1 MSDQTSNTP
10 HLARHSKAPTAE
22 YWFYFGVILMATLP
36 IAAAGFLIALVTC
49 DREAARKGILHKAWS
64 QAQTLTSLIF
74 SA

>member
-36 IAAAGFLIALVTC
+36 LAAAGTLIALIQSDKERVAQGVF
-49 DREAARKGILHKAWS
+49 RKAWS

>member
-22 YWFYFGVILMATLP
+22 YWFYFGVILTVTLP
-36 IAAAGFLIALVTC
+36 IAAVGTVIALLMC
-49 DREAARKGILHKAWS
+49 DRERVRQGVLRKAWA
-64 QAQTLTSLIF
+64 QAQTVTSLIF